1 MERMKLVVWKDT
13 LMTNLASRAW
23 ILLSLKVALTFWSH
37 YFSLWRIKLFCLDVD
52 LRRLKESFTSI
63 SKNELSPGLATH
75 YSTPIKTKWS
85 TLISLRVGINEKK
98 SAKIQLFSDEKI
110 SKAATYVLRHMDEND
125 EVWSCFSLRV
135 CERYSPGLCCLKLG
149 GYKMYGKSAARYFSK
164 PFLAWTGSRSLSTF
178 ELEVPSNWVYFD
190 YV

>member
-1 MERMKLVVWKDT
+1 MWLYRTSRRAMERMKLVVWKDT

-85 TLISLRVGINEKK
+85 TLISLRLGINEKK
-98 SAKIQLFSDEKI
+98 RQNSAVFWRKNLKSR
-110 SKAATYVLRHMDEND
+110 YLRSSTHG
-125 EVWSCFSLRV
+125 WKWRS
-135 CERYSPGLCCLKLG
+135 LKLFFT
-149 GYKMYGKSAARYFSK
+149 SSVWTIFARVVL
-164 PFLAWTGSRSLSTF
+164 PEIGWLQNVW
-178 ELEVPSNWVYFD
+178 
-190 YV
+190 